1 MYKQTQENT
10 FFLAGFF
17 FFMLIF
23 CPGIGMALSPP
34 QGMVFIPSG
43 SFLMGSTEKDGVI
56 GIIVGVD
63 EVPQHRVSLPGYFI
77 DQFEVTTSQYKKFI
91 DGTGREAPEDK
102 HQPDLYPWK
111 REGGFPPALVHH
123 PVIYVSWF
131 DADVYCRWAGK
142 RLPTEAEWEKA
153 ARGADGR
160 IWPWG
165 NQFDPSKANVR
176 EYWGLVYKPEKDKV
190 KRRDYA
196 GTMPVGSF
204 PGDVSPYGVFDL
216 GGNVS
221 EWTSSWY
228 QAYAGSTLKRRAF
241 GEINRVVRG
250 GASVLEGDLYGRSA
264 HRTRAVIPEKKHRSL
279 GFRCA
284 KDAEE
289 K

>member
-1 MYKQTQENT
+1 
-10 FFLAGFF
+10 
-17 FFMLIF
+17 
-23 CPGIGMALSPP
+23 MAISPP

-43 SFLMGSTEKDGVI
+43 PFLMGSTEKDGAI
-56 GIIVGVD
+56 GVIVGVD
-63 EVPQHRVSLPGYFI
+63 EVPQHRVNLPGYFI

-102 HQPDLYPWK
+102 HRPDLYPWK
-111 REGGFPPALVHH
+111 REGGFPPTLANH

-131 DADVYCRWAGK
+131 DADAYCQWAGN
-142 RLPTEAEWEKA
+142 RLPSEAEWEKA
-153 ARGADGR
+153 ARGTDGR

-165 NQFDPSKANVR
+165 NNFDPANANVR
-176 EYWGLVYKPEKDKV
+176 EYWSKVYKPEKDNIKD
-190 KRRDYA
+190 KRKDYA
-196 GTMPVGSF
+196 GTMSVGSF
-204 PGDVSPYGVFDL
+204 SGDVSPYGVFDL

-228 QAYAGSTLKRRAF
+228 QAYPESTLKRRAF
-241 GEINRVVRG
+241 GEVNRVVRG

-284 KDAEE
+284 KDAE
-289 K
+289 KK